1 MRSTYVHGQL
11 IRTMLLT
18 LLSVRLLVVKL
29 RALYWVLC
37 THELLS
43 EAAGQRCMA
52 ISVVVLVGDAYEWL
66 PDLVNLAKKLK
77 VGGGFEK
84 DVDL

>member
-1 MRSTYVHGQL
+1 
-11 IRTMLLT
+11 
-18 LLSVRLLVVKL
+18 
-29 RALYWVLC
+29 
-37 THELLS
+37 
-43 EAAGQRCMA
+43 MA
-52 ISVVVLVGDAYEWL
+52 ISVAILVGDAQAWL

>member
-1 MRSTYVHGQL
+1 MGIVP
-11 IRTMLLT
+11 
-18 LLSVRLLVVKL
+18 
-29 RALYWVLC
+29 
-37 THELLS
+37 HELLS

-52 ISVVVLVGDAYEWL
+52 ISVVLLVGDAYGWL

>member
-1 MRSTYVHGQL
+1 MP
-11 IRTMLLT
+11 LT
-18 LLSVRLLVVKL
+18 LLSVQLLVVNL
-29 RALYWVLC
+29 RALYWVLFPY
-37 THELLS
+37 ELLS

-66 PDLVNLAKKLK
+66 PGLVNLAKKLK

>member
-1 MRSTYVHGQL
+1 MG
-11 IRTMLLT
+11 
-18 LLSVRLLVVKL
+18 VVP
-29 RALYWVLC
+29 
-37 THELLS
+37 HELLS

-52 ISVVVLVGDAYEWL
+52 ISVVLLVGDAYGWL

-84 DVDL
+84 DIDL